1 MKNFLIGLILLVIFI
16 GIFLVKIDTDFF
28 GPPKNGKFL
37 GPRSAAEVDDLKIQE
52 AYINSSENTLILVTL
67 DRWTRISL
75 SRILQTNKELRGDVS
90 PHKGNFVHWT
100 DFQIGRPDPAELK
113 LTEKVAVM
121 TDKYASCDYSP
132 PDGRPRKGP
141 GELIILPEGVHTALF
156 RSSPERGEN
165 YWEDFKSYLLVMPS
179 QQIDGR
185 WGIQFFY
192 HPDYVQ
198 SVTIQ
203 PQWFELIIF
212 GPSFLSLCIALPLAF
227 SNLQTRQVWFLFTT
241 AFILHGVGCSLYRA
255 LVGSGEAWGGVSMN
269 HNDPLIL
276 FVAGCFVLFFLAGIK
291 FFHWSRTQ

>member
-1 MKNFLIGLILLVIFI
+1 MKNILIRLILLVILVGVFFI
-16 GIFLVKIDTDFF
+16 KIETDFF

-37 GPRSAAEVDDLKIQE
+37 GPRSSEDVDDLKIQE
-52 AYINSSENTLILVTL
+52 AYINSSDNTLILVTQ
-67 DRWTRISL
+67 DRWACVSL

-100 DFQIGRPDPAELK
+100 DFQMGRPNPAVLE

-141 GELIILPEGVHTALF
+141 GELVILPEGVHTALF
-156 RSSPERGEN
+156 RSNPDRGDY

-198 SVTIQ
+198 SVTFQ
-203 PQWFELIIF
+203 PQWFKLIIF
-212 GPSFLSLCIALPLAF
+212 GPSFLALCIALPLAF
-227 SNLQTRQVWFLFTT
+227 SSPQTRHVWPLFMA
-241 AFILHGVGCSLYRA
+241 AFILHGISYAIYRT
-255 LVGSGEAWGGVSMN
+255 LVGIGEAWGGGSSN

-276 FVAGCFVLFFLAGIK
+276 FVAGCFVLLILAGIK
-291 FFHWSRTQ
+291 FFHWPQD